1 MTIMADNRM
10 MAQMSSKNGFIAAL
24 DQSGGSTPAALRLYG
39 IPDSA
44 YGGEPQMFKLMHEF
58 RVRIITSPAFNGQKV
73 LGSILFERTM
83 DGEVKGK
90 PVPAYLWE
98 DRRVVPFVKVDKGL
112 AAEKDGVSLMKPMPD
127 VEPLLERA
135 VKCGVFGTKM
145 RSFINLA
152 SQEGIAAV
160 VKQQFDVADQIARH
174 GLMPIIEPE
183 VSIKSQDKAGAEA
196 ILLAEI
202 TKRLDTLPEGRK
214 VMLKLTIPSTPDL
227 YAPFIEHKRVVSV
240 VALSGGFTRDEA
252 CERLAE
258 NHGMIAS
265 FSRAL
270 VQDLR
275 RSMNDAE
282 FDKALADSIDEIYR
296 ASTVKIA
303 A

>member
-1 MTIMADNRM
+1 MTDNRM
-10 MAQMSSKNGFIAAL
+10 MAQMSMKDGFIAAL
-24 DQSGGSTPAALRLYG
+24 DQSGGSTPATLRLYG

-44 YGGEPQMFKLMHEF
+44 YVGEEQMFRLIHEF
-58 RVRIITSPAFNGQKV
+58 RMRIIASPAFNGQKV
-73 LGSILFERTM
+73 LGVILFERTM

-98 DRRVVPFVKVDKGL
+98 DRGVVPFVKVDKGL
-112 AAEKDGVSLMKPMPD
+112 AAQKDGVSLMKPMPD
-127 VEPLLERA
+127 IEPLLERA
-135 VKCGVFGTKM
+135 VKAGVFGTKM

-152 SQEGIAAV
+152 SPEGIAAV
-160 VKQQFDVADQIARH
+160 VRQQFEIADQIAKH

-202 TKRLDTLPEGRK
+202 TKELDALPEGRK

-227 YAPFIEHKRVVSV
+227 YAPLIEHKRVVRV
-240 VALSGGFTRDEA
+240 VALSGGFTRAEA
-252 CERLAE
+252 CERLAQ

-270 VQDLR
+270 AQDLR
-275 RSMNDAE
+275 GSMNDAE
-282 FDKALADSIDEIYR
+282 FDKALTESIDEIYQ